1 MIEDNETQYLFTKDM
16 MLGNFN
22 MKFDDNTLS
31 NDNVDEDEFL
41 KDVT

>member
-1 MIEDNETQYLFTKDM
+1 

-41 KDVT
+41 KMSPKMCQILIN